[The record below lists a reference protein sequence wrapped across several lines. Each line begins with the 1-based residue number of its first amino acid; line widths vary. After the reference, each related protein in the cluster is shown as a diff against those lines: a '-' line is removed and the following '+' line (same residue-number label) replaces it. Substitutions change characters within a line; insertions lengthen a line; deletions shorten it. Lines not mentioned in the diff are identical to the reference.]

1 VVLLVK
7 ELKQAAATAGEP
19 PNTRLAET
27 TAPNATRA
35 NALFFTATSF
45 DWGKDRTRVL
55 RKSSIYKSDC

>member
-1 VVLLVK
+1 VILLVK

-35 NALFFTATSF
+35 NALFFTATSIRLGERQNKGIEEIL
-45 DWGKDRTRVL
+45 DL
-55 RKSSIYKSDC
+55 QA

>member
-35 NALFFTATSF
+35 NALFFTTTSIRL
-45 DWGKDRTRVL
+45 GKRHNKGIEEILDLQV
-55 RKSSIYKSDC
+55 